1 MTEIVH
7 NFDNFTAHTYDMS
20 GEYLTVLLQNS
31 DDTVVGVFK
40 HIQAHDRFY
49 CDSLYGDD
57 DTNAEFAER
66 IDRIM
71 MEEAEKDDLEGDK

>member
-1 MTEIVH
+1 MIGAIH
-7 NFDNFTAHTYDMS
+7 IFDNFTAHTYDMS

-31 DDTVVGVFK
+31 DDTVIGVFK

-49 CDSLYGDD
+49 CDTLYGDD

-71 MEEAEKDDLEGDK
+71 MEEAERENFYY